1 MSEVSGRTEAAS
13 QAQDVQ
19 GHTGQFGDALS
30 QSVQSRSY
38 LQMAVRR
45 YRRNKMAMAGLLVL
59 IVMIFMALGAGVIA
73 SSITK
78 HEPQEQSLLDAF
90 AGVGESGYLLG
101 SDNLGRDTATRLV
114 YGARVSLGVAGLAI
128 IFAVTIGATVG
139 LAAGFYGGWVDSV
152 LMRFVDVLLSIPVLF
167 LLLLITT
174 LWHVGTVLLALVIAA
189 VSWVTLSR
197 LIRGEVISVKNREY
211 VEAARVIG
219 VGDFRVI
226 WRHILPNVAP
236 VMIVCASLTMPA
248 LILVEA
254 ALSYLGLGVQ
264 PPTPSWGNMLSD
276 ARLVWAHSAILV
288 ILPGLAI
295 YITVFAINLMGNGLR
310 DALDPRVTD

>member
-1 MSEVSGRTEAAS
+1 M
-13 QAQDVQ
+13 
-19 GHTGQFGDALS
+19 
-30 QSVQSRSY
+30 QSRSY
-38 LQMAVRR
+38 LSMAWRQF
-45 YRRNKMAMAGLLVL
+45 RRNKMAMVGLFVL
-59 IVMIFMALGAGVIA
+59 ILMIIMALGAGVIA
-73 SSITK
+73 SQVTN
-78 HEPQEQSLLDAF
+78 HEPQEQSLLDAY
-90 AGVGESGYLLG
+90 AGIGESGYLLG
-101 SDNLGRDTATRLV
+101 ADNLGRDTATRLV

-128 IFAVTIGATVG
+128 VFAVTIGATVG
-139 LAAGFYGGWVDSV
+139 LMAGFYGGWVDSV
-152 LMRFVDVLLSIPVLF
+152 LMRFVDILLSIPVLF

-174 LWHVGTVLLALVIAA
+174 LWRVGPVLLALVIAA

-197 LIRGEVISVKNREY
+197 LVRGEVISVKNREY

-219 VGDFRVI
+219 VGDFRII

-236 VMIVCASLTMPA
+236 VMIVWASLTVPA

-264 PPTPSWGNMLSD
+264 PPTPSWGNMLSG
-276 ARLVWAHSAILV
+276 ARLVWAHSVVLV

-310 DALDPRVTD
+310 DALDPRLTN